1 MAVVPFISNS
11 GDVLTVDPEIDPIND
26 LLVRIRFVLD
36 ESEWGR
42 IQELDIFGAKSRRRF
57 PEVLDGS
64 GAVSV
69 TVEGTRMALESPRG
83 WHADDFEIVS
93 AMRKIETPEGGHM
106 VGMLFASAPAWTQ
119 ALNSLMEM
127 GFIVDGETDDEVSA
141 TDRNGTNVMISI
153 YPTNQVATVVFAR
166 QMPTASSR
174 STEVLQL
181 INNLNVSFI
190 IGSVAMMVNEMD
202 VEYLV
207 AKSAVPTIGGVDV
220 SAVLDALVVGLVGL
234 ILEVEPVVQR
244 VLSGE
249 LSVDEATRRLT

>member
-1 MAVVPFISNS
+1 MAFVSFIWPS
-11 GDVLTVDPEIDPIND
+11 GDVLTVDPEIDPVND
-26 LLVRIRFVLD
+26 SLARVRFVLD
-36 ESEWGR
+36 ESEW
-42 IQELDIFGAKSRRRF
+42 RRRF

-64 GAVSV
+64 GPVSV
-69 TVEGTRMALESPRG
+69 TVEGSRLALESPRG
-83 WHADDFEIVS
+83 WNASDFEIVS
-93 AMRKIETPEGGHM
+93 AMRKIETLEGGHM
-106 VGMLFASAPAWTQ
+106 VGMLFASAPAWTT

-141 TDRNGTNVMISI
+141 TDLNGTNVMISI

-166 QMPTASSR
+166 EMPAGSVKSP
-174 STEVLQL
+174 EVLLL

-190 IGSVAMMVNEMD
+190 IGSVALMINEME

-220 SAVLDALVVGLVGL
+220 AAVLDALVIGLVGL

-244 VLSGE
+244 VLTGE
-249 LSVDEATRRLT
+249 VSVDEATRRLT

>member
-1 MAVVPFISNS
+1 
-11 GDVLTVDPEIDPIND
+11 
-26 LLVRIRFVLD
+26 
-36 ESEWGR
+36 
-42 IQELDIFGAKSRRRF
+42 
-57 PEVLDGS
+57 
-64 GAVSV
+64 
-69 TVEGTRMALESPRG
+69 
-83 WHADDFEIVS
+83 
-93 AMRKIETPEGGHM
+93 
-106 VGMLFASAPAWTQ
+106 
-119 ALNSLMEM
+119 
-127 GFIVDGETDDEVSA
+127 
-141 TDRNGTNVMISI
+141 MISI

-174 STEVLQL
+174 SPEVLQL

-220 SAVLDALVVGLVGL
+220 PAVLDALVVGLVGL

>member
-1 MAVVPFISNS
+1 MAVVPFISRS
-11 GDVLTVDPEIDPIND
+11 GDVLTVDPEIDPISD
-26 LLVRIRFVLD
+26 SLTRIRFTLE

-42 IQELDIFGAKSRRRF
+42 IQESDIFGAKTRRRF

-69 TVEGTRMALESPRG
+69 TVEGSRLALESPRG
-83 WHADDFEIVS
+83 WQAEDFEIVS
-93 AMRKIETPEGGHM
+93 AMRKIETSDGGHM
-106 VGMLFASAPAWTQ
+106 VGMLFASAPAWTL

-141 TDRNGTNVMISI
+141 TDLNGTNVMISI

-166 QMPTASSR
+166 AMPAESVNSP
-174 STEVLQL
+174 EVLQL

-190 IGSVAMMVNEMD
+190 IGSVAMMENEMD
-202 VEYLV
+202 VEYLL

-220 SAVLDALVVGLVGL
+220 PAVLDALVVGLVGL

-244 VLSGE
+244 VLTGE

>member
-1 MAVVPFISNS
+1 MAVVPFISIF
-11 GDVLTVDPEIDPIND
+11 GDVLTVDPEIDPVND
-26 LLVRIRFVLD
+26 SMVRVRFVLD
-36 ESEWGR
+36 ESDWSR
-42 IQELDIFGAKSRRRF
+42 IQDSDIFGAKTRRRF

-69 TVEGTRMALESPRG
+69 TVEGSRLALESPRG
-83 WHADDFEIVS
+83 WQAEDFEIVS
-93 AMRKIETPEGGHM
+93 AMRKIETTEGGHM

-153 YPTNQVATVVFAR
+153 YTTNQVATVAFAR
-166 QMPTASSR
+166 VLPIGSAKSSD
-174 STEVLQL
+174 VLQL
-181 INNLNVSFI
+181 LNNLNVSFI
-190 IGSVAMMVNEMD
+190 IGSVSVMVSEMN

-207 AKSAVPTIGGVDV
+207 AKAAVPTIEGVAV
-220 SAVLDALVVGLVGL
+220 AAVLDALVVGLVGL

-244 VLSGE
+244 VISGE
-249 LSVDEATRRLT
+249 VSVEEATRRLT